1 MPNLNLD
8 MKSKPTLKL
17 TFRAFCKFEE
27 IKGESLFSAFGITDT
42 EDETVQ
48 GIDFASFKFNDFAL
62 IYWIAR
68 VHEKPEMTQE
78 GAFDEM
84 EQLEIGFQEVLEL
97 VSAALIES
105 MAKEEDA
112 GQQTNP

>member
-1 MPNLNLD
+1 
-8 MKSKPTLKL
+8 MKEKPKLKL

-27 IKGESLFSAFGITDT
+27 IKGESLFSAFGISDATD
-42 EDETVQ
+42 DTVQ

-68 VHEKPEMTQE
+68 IHDKPDMTQDD
-78 GAFDEM
+78 AFDEM
-84 EQLEIGFQEVLEL
+84 EILDIGFQEVLEL

-105 MAKEEDA
+105 MAKDDDA
-112 GQQTNP
+112 NEQGDQKTTGKK